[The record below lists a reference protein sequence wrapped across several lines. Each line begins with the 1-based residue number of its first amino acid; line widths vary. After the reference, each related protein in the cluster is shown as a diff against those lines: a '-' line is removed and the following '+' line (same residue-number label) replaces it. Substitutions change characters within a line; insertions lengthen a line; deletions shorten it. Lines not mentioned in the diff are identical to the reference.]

1 MNPLISI
8 CIPTCDRPELL
19 REAVLS
25 GFGQTYRPLEIVISD
40 DSRVS
45 NALVILGQLQTEAG
59 IALRYNKNSTPLGQA
74 GNVNNLFAQARGDR
88 IVLLHD
94 DDLLLPD
101 AVRILAECWNSN
113 PQLTAAFGKQYVI
126 SATGEIRQNDSEKL
140 NKIFFRTPE
149 RAGLQDCAVESALL
163 QQFPNDGFMIR
174 SDVARRIL
182 FQEYTEVG
190 DAVDFDFGI
199 RVALH
204 GASFCFVDEYLSKYR
219 ITPGSITSASATAE
233 YMFPI
238 IQRLHVPN
246 EAKEA
251 RDLALQRVAPFYVK
265 RLALNKKRADALKVL
280 FGPHFDR
287 RLLWSK
293 KGFILCGQIL
303 FPGVDRVLQKVR
315 KVVGSRR
322 RLSSFESLS

>member
-25 GFGQTYRPLEIVISD
+25 GFAQTYRPLEIVISD
-40 DSRVS
+40 DSRVH
-45 NALVILGQLQTEAG
+45 NALVGLSQLQSETG
-59 IALRYNKNSTPLGQA
+59 IALHYHKNSTPLGQA
-74 GNVNNLFAQARGDR
+74 GNVNNLFARAGGNR

-101 AVRILAECWNSN
+101 AVQTLADCWN
-113 PQLTAAFGKQYVI
+113 PYPHLTASFGKQYVI
-126 SATGEIRQNDSEKL
+126 SAAGEIRQNDSENL
-140 NKIFFRTPE
+140 NEIFFRTPE

-174 SDVARRIL
+174 SDVARHTL
-182 FQEYTEVG
+182 FREYSEVG

-199 RVALH
+199 RVALP
-204 GASFCFVDEYLSKYR
+204 GASFYFVDRYVSKYR
-219 ITPGSITSASATAE
+219 ITPGSITSAGATAE

-238 IQRLHVPN
+238 IQNLHVPK
-246 EAKEA
+246 EAEQA
-251 RDLALQRVAPFYVK
+251 RDLALQRLAPFYVK
-265 RLALNKKRADALKVL
+265 KLALTKKRAGALKVL

-293 KGFILCGQIL
+293 KGFILYGQIL
-303 FPGVDRVLQKVR
+303 FPGMDRTLQKLRQVAA
-315 KVVGSRR
+315 RR
-322 RLSSFESLS
+322 

>member
-1 MNPLISI
+1 VNQLITI
-8 CIPTCDRPELL
+8 CIPTCDRPQFL

-25 GFGQTYRPLEIVISD
+25 AFAQTYRPLEIVIGD
-40 DSRVS
+40 DSRFSSAEPALTHFHS
-45 NALVILGQLQTEAG
+45 NATIELH
-59 IALRYNKNSTPLGQA
+59 YKKNSKPIGQA
-74 GNVNNLFAQARGDR
+74 GNANELFTRACGDR

-101 AVRILAECWNSN
+101 AVRILAGCWNSY
-113 PQLTAAFGKQYVI
+113 PQLTVAFGKQYVI

-140 NKIFFRTPE
+140 NQIFFRTPE

-182 FQEYTEVG
+182 FREYTEVG

-204 GASFCFVDEYLSKYR
+204 GATFCFVDEYLSKYR
-219 ITPGSITSASATAE
+219 ITPGSITSSSATAE

-238 IQRLHVPN
+238 IQGLRVPH
-246 EAKEA
+246 EAKAA
-251 RDLALQRVAPFYVK
+251 RDLALQRLAPFYVK
-265 RLALNKKRADALKVL
+265 KLALNRRRAEALKLL
-280 FGPHFDR
+280 FGSHFDR

-303 FPGVDRVLQKVR
+303 FPGVDRILQKVR
-315 KVVGSRR
+315 KLGGSRR
-322 RLSSFESLS
+322 RSSGFGSLS

>member
-1 MNPLISI
+1 M
-8 CIPTCDRPELL
+8 

-25 GFGQTYRPLEIVISD
+25 AFAQTYRPLEIVIGD

-45 NALVILGQLQTEAG
+45 SAEPALTQFHSDATIELHYEKNAKPI
-59 IALRYNKNSTPLGQA
+59 GQA
-74 GNVNNLFAQARGDR
+74 GNVNELFSRARGDR

-101 AVRILAECWNSN
+101 AVRILAECWNSY
-113 PQLTAAFGKQYVI
+113 PQLTVAFGKQYVI

-140 NKIFFRTPE
+140 NQIFFRTPE

-174 SDVARRIL
+174 SDVARRTL
-182 FQEYTEVG
+182 FREYTEVG

-204 GASFCFVDEYLSKYR
+204 GATFCFVDEYLSKYR
-219 ITPGSITSASATAE
+219 ITPGSITSSSATAE

-238 IQRLHVPN
+238 IQGLRVPH
-246 EAKEA
+246 EAKVA
-251 RDLALQRVAPFYVK
+251 RNLAMQRLAPFYVK
-265 RLALNKKRADALKVL
+265 KLALNRRRAEALKLL
-280 FGPHFDR
+280 FGSHFDR

-303 FPGVDRVLQKVR
+303 FPGVDRILQKVR
-315 KVVGSRR
+315 KLGGSRR
-322 RLSSFESLS
+322 RSSGFGLLS